1 MTDGDLLARLLPLV
15 LQRYDVS
22 DFEAD
27 VLQNARRERRAQRL
41 KAKRFKRF
49 SQRKAIS
56 IILLARLWCF
66 INFSYVTFVEEDMVM
81 QLSFTLHKFLT
92 ECITV

>member
-15 LQRYDVS
+15 LQRYNVS

-27 VLQNARRERRAQRL
+27 VLQNARRERQTRRL

-56 IILLARLWCF
+56 ISRYIISQAVVFYQFFLR
-66 INFSYVTFVEEDMVM
+66 YVRRGQHGHAALVYTTQIFN
-81 QLSFTLHKFLT
+81 
-92 ECITV
+92 

>member
-15 LQRYDVS
+15 LQRYNVS

-27 VLQNARRERRAQRL
+27 VLQNATRERWARRL

-49 SQRKAIS
+49 FQRKPIS

-66 INFSYVTFVEEDMVM
+66 INFSYITFVEEDMVM

-92 ECITV
+92 ERITV

>member
-15 LQRYDVS
+15 LQRYNVS

-27 VLQNARRERRAQRL
+27 VLQNARRERQTRRL

-56 IILLARLWCF
+56 I
-66 INFSYVTFVEEDMVM
+66 SYIISQAVVFY
-81 QLSFTLHKFLT
+81 QFFLRYV
-92 ECITV
+92 C

>member
-1 MTDGDLLARLLPLV
+1 MTDGDLLTRLLPLV

-27 VLQNARRERRAQRL
+27 VLQNARRERRARRL
-41 KAKRFKRF
+41 KAKIFKRL

-81 QLSFTLHKFLT
+81 QLSFTIHKFLT
-92 ECITV
+92 ERITV